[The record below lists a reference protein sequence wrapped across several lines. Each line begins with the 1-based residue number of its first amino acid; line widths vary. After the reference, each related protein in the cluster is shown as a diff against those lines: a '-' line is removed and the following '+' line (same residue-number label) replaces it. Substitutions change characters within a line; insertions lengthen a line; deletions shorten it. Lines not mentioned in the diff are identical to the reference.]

1 MPGCPANQPTNE
13 EGLTPQKIAKTEGF
27 KDAMKELKK
36 LTTFQDKIERGAKPK
51 GSAEDWAVRVS
62 IDRTPTHAHTC
73 TPTHPPTPP
82 PHTHTQLYDWVQV
95 NRQVVTDVLKEQDP
109 DKSGVIP
116 TQQFTT
122 SLEGIGIPLQSEE
135 FEKLIRVYDKK
146 GEGKLNYDDFLTE
159 QKYIHAVSIN
169 TLNLGNSNTMQ
180 ECTYSYRFTRI

>member
-1 MPGCPANQPTNE
+1 M
-13 EGLTPQKIAKTEGF
+13 
-27 KDAMKELKK
+27 
-36 LTTFQDKIERGAKPK
+36 
-51 GSAEDWAVRVS
+51 
-62 IDRTPTHAHTC
+62 
-73 TPTHPPTPP
+73 
-82 PHTHTQLYDWVQV
+82 QV

-116 TQQFTT
+116 TQQFTS

-169 TLNLGNSNTMQ
+169 TLNLGNSITMQ
-180 ECTYSYRFTRI
+180 ECTCLWNILYEWFDENRPGLVHIIIPGGMWSSQGYVCSRYCSPVGGTIDLMIVPAL